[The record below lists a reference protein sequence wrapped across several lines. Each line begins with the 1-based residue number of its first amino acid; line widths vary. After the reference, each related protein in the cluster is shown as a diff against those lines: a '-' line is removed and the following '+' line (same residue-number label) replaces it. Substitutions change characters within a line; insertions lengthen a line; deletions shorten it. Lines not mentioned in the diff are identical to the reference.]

1 VEVTELNRSRTEARS
16 LVRFDVTPSQIGF
29 PAAAQAAE
37 LLRASDRRDRK
48 GDDLERELLV
58 TSLAP
63 NKLNATQWLK
73 EDREYWG
80 IENGFHLRL
89 DVSSQEDKSR
99 VRKPG
104 AVLILS
110 LFRRAAMSFAI
121 TWIMHQRNK
130 RLATTT
136 GFYDDM
142 DAHGSRKAFSLVTV
156 RKPTWLPKK

>member
-1 VEVTELNRSRTEARS
+1 MEVTERNRSRTEARS
-16 LVRFDVTPSQIGF
+16 LVRFAVTPTQIGF

-37 LLRASDRRDRK
+37 LLRASDRKDRK
-48 GDDLERELLV
+48 SDDLERELLV

-63 NKLNATQWLK
+63 HELNVTQWLA

-80 IENGFHLRL
+80 IENGLHLRL

-99 VRKPG
+99 VRKP
-104 AVLILS
+104 AAALTLS
-110 LFRRAAMSFAI
+110 LFRRSAMSFTIA
-121 TWIMHQRNK
+121 WILRQRNK

-142 DAHGSRKAFSLVTV
+142 RANGARKAFSLVTV
-156 RKPTWLPKK
+156 KKPTWLPKK